1 MSTRAARVLV
11 STNAPT
17 AAIRH
22 LVKLPVNSII
32 GNNLY
37 AELRDE
43 LGSDRAAVEFLGALA
58 DEVQH
63 PLFIN
68 FEHAEG
74 STTLALSPPGWSE
87 ERLQGWTAGQVEH
100 LEELFGPAEL
110 RRIGE

>member
-1 MSTRAARVLV
+1 VSSRAARVLV
-11 STNAPT
+11 STDCPS

-22 LVKLPVNSII
+22 LVKLPVHSII

-43 LGSDRAAVEFLGALA
+43 LGSDRAAVEFLVGLA

-63 PLFIN
+63 PLFVN
-68 FEHAEG
+68 FEGVDE
-74 STTLALSPPGWSE
+74 STTLALSPPGWSD

-100 LEELFGPAEL
+100 LESLFGPAEL
-110 RRIGE
+110 RRMGR